1 MKKENT
7 SHIKQIKTTI
17 KGLFNGSILV
27 SDFVRRQIPFIVF
40 LFILGLIY
48 ISNRF
53 NAENIFRQ
61 TDEAKKRIENLRS
74 EKIEIQSPLM
84 QNSRKERVLELLN
97 EKGSQLK
104 EPSKPPYKISSNK
117 DK

>member
-1 MKKENT
+1 MKKESISN
-7 SHIKQIKTTI
+7 IKQIKSNI

-27 SDFVRRQIPFIVF
+27 SDFVRKQIPFVVF

-53 NAENIFRQ
+53 NAESIFRQ

-84 QNSRKERVLELLN
+84 QNSRKEKILELLN
-97 EKGSQLK
+97 EKGSNLK
-104 EPSKPPYKISSNK
+104 EPNKPPYKISNNK
-117 DK
+117 D